1 LKFLTFC
8 LVFIGILFAK
18 DIKPFLEIDIGA
30 GSIAKDIALVED
42 DRIVIGTTK
51 SEAKVYD
58 YKNKKFTLTIKI
70 PQIKDFMGDTI
81 EASVSSVDYNSGRY
95 LLLNDS
101 GVGGYSDLRIYE
113 NNKTTD
119 IFTPKDKFPII
130 RAKFVDKDNIIMG
143 FLSNEIALYNLK
155 DKKLVYKKQLSPSK
169 FSNFSLNKE
178 KTLAAF
184 TCESGEVAVV
194 KPLTGEVVK
203 VLSGV
208 NVDNVFDVDIQNG
221 YVSTAGKDRRAGWYE
236 IKTGKGDY
244 IQGKFFVYATALSP
258 DASLAAYAMDE
269 NNDISIYNLFMKSL
283 KYKLKG
289 QRSTL
294 NKIIFK
300 DMDTLFSASNDNIVI
315 MWKLK

>member
-1 LKFLTFC
+1 MKFLTFFII
-8 LVFIGILFAK
+8 FIGILFAK

-42 DRIVIGTTK
+42 DKIVIGTTK

-58 YKNKKFTLTIKI
+58 YKNKKFISTIKI
-70 PQIKDFMGDTI
+70 PKIKDFMGDTI

-101 GVGGYSDLRIYE
+101 GVGGYSNLRVYE

-119 IFTPKDKFPII
+119 IFTHKDKLPII
-130 RAKFVDKDNIIMG
+130 RAKFIDKDNIIMG

-155 DKKLVYKKQLSPSK
+155 DKKMVYKKQLAPSK
-169 FSNFSLNKE
+169 FSSFSLNKE

-184 TCESGEVAVV
+184 TCESGEVTVV
-194 KPLTGEVVK
+194 NSKTGETIK

-208 NVDNVFDVDIQNG
+208 NVDNVFDVDIKSG
-221 YVSTAGKDRRAGWYE
+221 YVSTAGKDRRAGWYN

-244 IQGKFFVYATALSP
+244 FKGTFFVYATALSP
-258 DASLAAYAMDE
+258 DASLVAYAMDE

-289 QRSTL
+289 QKSTL
-294 NKIIFK
+294 NRIIFK
-300 DMDTLFSASNDNIVI
+300 DNDTLFSASNDNIVI